1 SIDVDTGRVLLPHAG
16 EWQQRECQVA
26 ANNQQC
32 SLRPFSRT
40 LLQKVRQDRRTYF
53 ESTGALASPSASMT
67 GLESVV
73 ASPILDQH
81 GEVIGALYGERESAL
96 VSTRSSTGPITRLEA
111 TLVELLARGVAAGL
125 ARLDA
130 EKEAGAA
137 IARF

>member
-1 SIDVDTGRVLLPHAG
+1 MDLLLGTSASSVDFYQRAARALVESSDLDAGRVLLLQSG

-26 ANNQQC
+26 AHNQQC

-81 GEVIGALYGERESAL
+81 GEVIGALY
-96 VSTRSSTGPITRLEA
+96 
-111 TLVELLARGVAAGL
+111 
-125 ARLDA
+125 
-130 EKEAGAA
+130 
-137 IARF
+137 